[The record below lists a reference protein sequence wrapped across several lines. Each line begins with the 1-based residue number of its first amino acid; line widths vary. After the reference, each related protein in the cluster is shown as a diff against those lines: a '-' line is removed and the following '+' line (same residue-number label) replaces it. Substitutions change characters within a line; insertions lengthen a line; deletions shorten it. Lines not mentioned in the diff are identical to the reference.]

1 MTADKFTNPFRYIPS
16 PQVRFAASSLTEEI
30 DSNPLLRKIFSEGKM
45 LGVLVVDAIGDD
57 PILRRSVTEDGSIIR
72 YLAGFSGLAGG
83 SNMVEG
89 FVPPIFDLL
98 DSEGHFKKEEAK
110 IVEMNRRIADLEKGD
125 ELSQAK
131 AKVTELK
138 ILMDNDLAKRKADL
152 KLAKE
157 RRDKARAEGDVNE
170 EAFIKESQFG
180 KAELRRSI
188 QKWKVEIERARKAL
202 DELEEGI
209 AILKEGRK
217 KASEELQKWLFERYI
232 VYNAE
237 GSPRSI
243 GEIFAAK
250 GLVPPGGTGECAA
263 PKLLQ
268 YAYSHKYKPLSIGEF
283 WYGKDVSGN
292 RVQGRF
298 YPACHSKCGPLLG
311 YMLQGLIL
319 DDEDE
324 ALPSPE
330 IIFEDDAFVV
340 ALKPFGMLCVPGKT
354 GEKSLME
361 ILSEQ
366 LGCPLFDVHRLD
378 MDTSGIVVFAKTA
391 QVQTS
396 LRKQFEERSVSKEY
410 MARLKGRTSAAKY
423 GRISIPIGPDMD
435 DRPRQMVDY
444 ENGKEAV
451 TLYRLEGSPDGE
463 QTDVTF
469 IPLTGRTHQL
479 RVHSAHKDGLGCPI
493 KGDRLYGGA
502 ENEKDRLHLHAA
514 YLSFIHPLTNEKMS
528 FRSDEPSWLL

>member
-1 MTADKFTNPFRYIPS
+1 MNSDKFTNPFRYVPS
-16 PQVRFAASSLTEEI
+16 PQVKLAASSLTEEI
-30 DSNPLLRKIFSEGKM
+30 DSNPLLKEIFSEGKM
-45 LGVLVVDAIGDD
+45 LGVLVVDADGDE
-57 PILRRSVTEDGSIIR
+57 PLLRRAVAKDGRTVS

-98 DSEGHFKKEEAK
+98 DPEGHFKKEEAR
-110 IVEMNRRIADLEKGD
+110 IVGMNRRIAELENG
-125 ELSQAK
+125 EGLLQAK
-131 AKVTELK
+131 ARVSDLE
-138 ILMDNDLAKRKADL
+138 ILMDKEVARMKADL
-152 KLAKE
+152 RQAKE
-157 RRDKARAEGDVNE
+157 RRDMERAAGNVDED
-170 EAFIKESQFG
+170 ALMRESQFG
-180 KAELRRSI
+180 KAELRRATR
-188 QKWKVEIERARKAL
+188 KWKAEIETARKTL
-202 DELEEGI
+202 DELEGAL
-209 AILKEGRK
+209 AILKEERK

-237 GSPRSI
+237 GGQSSI
-243 GEIFAAK
+243 GEIFAK
-250 GLVPPGGTGECAA
+250 RGLVPPGGTGECAA

-283 WYGKDVSGN
+283 WYGKDASGN
-292 RVQGRF
+292 RVNGRF

-311 YMLQGLIL
+311 YMLRGMVLED
-319 DDEDE
+319 DDETI
-324 ALPSPE
+324 PSPE
-330 IIFEDDAFVV
+330 IIYEDEALVV
-340 ALKPFGMLCVPGKT
+340 ALKPYGMLCVPGKT

-366 LGCPLFDVHRLD
+366 IGCPLFEVHRLD

-391 QVQTS
+391 QVQVS

-410 MARLKGRTSAAKY
+410 MARLKGRTSAAEC
-423 GRISIPIGPDMD
+423 GRISIPLAPDME
-435 DRPRQMVDY
+435 DRPRQKVDY

-463 QTDVTF
+463 NTDVTF

-479 RVHSAHKDGLGCPI
+479 RVHAAHKDGLGCPI

-514 YLSFIHPLTNEKMS
+514 YLSFIHPLTKEKIS
-528 FRSDEPSWLL
+528 FRSDEPSY